1 MQLDDSFFVS
11 SAVQER
17 KVTLPDGKEHILFF
31 KELPAIE
38 FRRFYLA
45 SQSADEDVR
54 VFSIAKLIS
63 MGLCDSDGK
72 SAITAER
79 AAQLKAGAM
88 NEIFMAL
95 MDVNGQGDSKKD

>member
-1 MQLDDSFFVS
+1 MQLDESLFVS
-11 SAVQER
+11 TAVQER
-17 KVTLPDGKEHILFF
+17 TVKLPDGKQHVLFF
-31 KELPAIE
+31 KELPAVE

-45 SQSADEDVR
+45 SQSSDEDVR
-54 VFSIAKLIS
+54 VYAIAKLIS
-63 MGLCDSDGK
+63 MGMCDADGK

-95 MDVNGQGDSKKD
+95 MDVNGQGEAKKD